1 MKQYAFKRTILP
13 ISILAAGLLVS
24 VLITGSSP
32 HEKESESP
40 AVSSGSGSNLSYDI
54 GDAQIFSSL
63 LSSSSLSINLT
74 ERLAG
79 SIIQGVAGNNPEA
92 FLAGADP
99 TSLVGSLNESDLN
112 RGLSEPL
119 PFRVYTQNDI
129 RVSPD
134 TSKEAQTRYFVR
146 FSEINKRHFGD
157 LPWSIADALDEWTRN
172 ENPEPINRY
181 QSAIPGAVNDLL
193 QLTSP
198 ENLAILHLQT
208 LNFWERTFSLYDALL
223 NLDRDPV
230 KFFIALRET
239 PDILD
244 EAILIQNAIEKI
256 LYQLAS

>member
-99 TSLVGSLNESDLN
+99 TSLMGSLDEDTLN

-119 PFRVYTQNDI
+119 PFRVYTQNYI

-134 TSKEAQTRYFVR
+134 TSKEAQIQYFVQ
-146 FSEINKRHFGD
+146 FSKINKAHFGD
-157 LPWSIADALDEWTRN
+157 IPWTLADGLDEWMRN

-181 QSAIPGAVNDLL
+181 QSTIPGAIHDLL

-198 ENLAILHLQT
+198 ENLVILHLQT
-208 LNFWERTFSLYDALL
+208 LNFWERTFSLHDALL
-223 NLDRDPV
+223 NLDQDPV
-230 KFFIALRET
+230 KFFIALREA

-244 EAILIQNAIEKI
+244 EVISIQNTMEKT
-256 LYQLAS
+256 LRELVL